1 MKPTTVKFH
10 TFINVCKGRLYG
22 EVLYLHNCSN
32 RTLKTPELKDY
43 AFHYDCINIH
53 YKSVDRDGDKVQLDL
68 LTVVYKY
75 EQVNKLALLCYSII
89 DFVWKGEEISNVKM

>member
-22 EVLYLHNCSN
+22 EVLYLHNCGN

-53 YKSVDRDGDKVQLDL
+53 YKSVDRDGDKVQLAL

-75 EQVNKLALLCYSII
+75 EQVLYREQASSALLFHYRFCL
-89 DFVWKGEEISNVKM
+89 ER